1 MSPPSIPWA
10 RPFLAEAEVRAVTE
24 LLQARRLSMGREVA
38 AFEEETAA
46 RVGRRHGLA
55 VANGSVALD
64 VALKLAGIGHGDE
77 VLVSALSYV
86 ATTNAIFW
94 QGARPVFC
102 DVEPTTLN
110 VDAADAERRI
120 TPRTRAFLVADYC
133 GYPPDYDAIEALCRR
148 HGLVLVVDG
157 AQALGGALHG
167 VPSLAR
173 GIVATT
179 SFHTAK
185 AFLTGEGG
193 MVFCDDDGLD
203 ERGRRLRGQGEIPGR
218 KYVHDTL
225 AYNYRL
231 TDLAAAIGRAQIAR
245 MDEVLGRRRA
255 LVERYAERLGEAGVE
270 LVEPLDGATI
280 SAFSLA
286 MLLPERDRVARQLDA
301 AGIETR
307 SLYPLPAYRQP
318 IPEYAPYAGL
328 CLPNAE
334 AACQR
339 VLNPPLYYEL
349 GDADV
354 DRIAGIVTSAVLPS
368 ATASRAD

>member
-10 RPFLAEAEVRAVTE
+10 RPFLAEAEVRAVTD

-38 AFEEETAA
+38 IFEEETAA

-64 VALKLAGIGHGDE
+64 VALKLAGIGPGDE
-77 VLVSALSYV
+77 VLVSALSYI

-102 DVEPTTLN
+102 DVDPATLN
-110 VDAADAERRI
+110 VDAADAARRI
-120 TPRTRAFLVADYC
+120 TPQTRAFLVADYC

-148 HGLVLVVDG
+148 RGLLLVVDG

-167 VPSLAR
+167 VPSCAR
-173 GIVATT
+173 GLVATT

-193 MVFCDDDGLD
+193 MVFCDDDALL
-203 ERGRRLRGQGEIPGR
+203 ERGRRLRGQGEIPGPQVR
-218 KYVHDTL
+218 PRH
-225 AYNYRL
+225 ARL
-231 TDLAAAIGRAQIAR
+231 QLPADRRRRRDRPRADRAHGRGAR
-245 MDEVLGRRRA
+245 APARARRA
-255 LVERYAERLGEAGVE
+255 LCGAARRGRRGAGGAARRRDDLGV
-270 LVEPLDGATI
+270 
-280 SAFSLA
+280 LA
-286 MLLPERDRVARQLDA
+286 RPAPARARPRRAALDA

-328 CLPNAE
+328 RLPHAE
-334 AACQR
+334 EACRR

-354 DRIAGIVTSAVLPS
+354 DRIAGIVASAVLAS
-368 ATASRAD
+368 AAASRAD